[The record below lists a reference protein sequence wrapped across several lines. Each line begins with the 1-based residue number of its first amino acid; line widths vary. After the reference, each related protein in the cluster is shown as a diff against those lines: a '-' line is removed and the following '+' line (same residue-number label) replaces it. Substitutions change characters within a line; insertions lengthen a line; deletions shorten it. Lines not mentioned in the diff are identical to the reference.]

1 MQVCH
6 ITQESLC
13 LHGPHALRPCQCRAR
28 ARDEAGVYSS
38 ANPAPSGPFV
48 ARLPHRREEER
59 RESER
64 ADHLTPPRLASPF
77 GISCGR
83 TIHPSFKIPIVRRGE
98 RGSAPHLIEL
108 IYYSVAVSPIATGRR
123 VVRNR
128 LGHRDRLFCLRTS
141 ANASGPQVPV
151 SQLAIQRCEDFD
163 Y

>member
-1 MQVCH
+1 MDPMP
-6 ITQESLC
+6 SARASA
-13 LHGPHALRPCQCRAR
+13 GRAR
-28 ARDEAGVYSS
+28 GTRTGYIARRIPRPRGHLLRGSHTEEK
-38 ANPAPSGPFV
+38 
-48 ARLPHRREEER
+48 RER
-59 RESER
+59 AR

-98 RGSAPHLIEL
+98 RRSAPHLIEL

-151 SQLAIQRCEDFD
+151 SQLAIHWCEDFD
-163 Y
+163 